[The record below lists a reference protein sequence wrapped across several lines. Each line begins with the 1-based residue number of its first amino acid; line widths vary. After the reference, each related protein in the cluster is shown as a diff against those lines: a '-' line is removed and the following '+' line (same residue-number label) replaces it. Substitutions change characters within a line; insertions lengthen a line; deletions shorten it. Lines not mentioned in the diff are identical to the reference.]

1 MTNMFAVVYPVI
13 SCNMF
18 SSHTPTSILFDW
30 WSACIHL
37 RIMCCED
44 ATWEA
49 LVCEVVCV
57 ATRMSTPVLT
67 FERDPLQACSNL
79 RMPFS
84 SMSSLFVF

>member
-18 SSHTPTSILFDW
+18 SSLTPTSILFDW